1 MSLLKIKRVQETIKE
16 FPNLGKKI
24 KKAREEVKRKDGKS
38 LSAICR
44 EANISRAY
52 WYQLEAEDLRS
63 PVTEE
68 IIRKIEKTLNI
79 DLEVNF
85 DN

>member
-1 MSLLKIKRVQETIKE
+1 MSLLKIKRIQETIKE
-16 FPNLGKKI
+16 FPDLGKKI
-24 KKAREEVKRKDGKS
+24 KQAREEAKTKDGKS

-44 EANISRAY
+44 EADISRAY

>member
-1 MSLLKIKRVQETIKE
+1 MSLLKIKRVQETIRE
-16 FPNLGKKI
+16 FPDLGKKI
-24 KKAREEVKRKDGKS
+24 KQAREEAKRKDGKS
-38 LSAICR
+38 LAAICR